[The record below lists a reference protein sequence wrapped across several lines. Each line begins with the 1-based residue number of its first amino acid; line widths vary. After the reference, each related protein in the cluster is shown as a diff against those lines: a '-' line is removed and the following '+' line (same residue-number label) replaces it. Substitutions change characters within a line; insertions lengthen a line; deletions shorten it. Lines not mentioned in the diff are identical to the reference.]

1 MSDSAK
7 NHSGASS
14 FDPMEELTHEERI
27 LIILREELYEGS
39 WKAMVSDLENRLDDE
54 PYIFKLQNRIE
65 DDLERIEKLQ
75 DLEDDRDLDLGDY
88 IEKIEEEGNSP

>member
-1 MSDSAK
+1 
-7 NHSGASS
+7 
-14 FDPMEELTHEERI
+14 MEELTHEERI

-75 DLEDDRDLDLGDY
+75 NLEDDRDLDLGDY